1 MFTLNNISVHFSGT
15 YLFEDVSVL
24 INPRDRIGLVGRNGA
39 GKTTLLRVLNREIS
53 PEKGEAVIPS
63 DKLIGY
69 LPQQMRITSQE
80 AVVAEARK
88 AFAEV
93 LDLHHRIERMN
104 DEIAHR
110 TDYES
115 NSYHKLID
123 DLTHANERY
132 LLLGGHSIDAE
143 VERTLA
149 GLGFKPEEM
158 DRPMNTF
165 SGGWQ
170 MRVELAKI
178 LLRKPD
184 LLLLDEPTNH
194 LDIESIQWLE
204 GFLDT
209 YPGAVVLV
217 SHDRAFLDKVTSR
230 TLEISGGKFYDYKAS
245 YSGYIEMRESVLEQQ
260 IATFTNQQRE
270 IAQIERFIERFRSK
284 NTKASQVQSRIKL
297 LEKMEKVEV
306 DLPQDAAIHFRFPPA
321 PRSGRVVFEAK
332 NVTKAYGE
340 KVVLKN
346 VDLAIQRG
354 DFVAFVGRN
363 GEGKTTLSRI
373 IVGEL
378 EHQGEAVLGHNVSIG
393 YYAQNQ
399 AELLNGDKTVFQ
411 VVDDVAT
418 GDMRTRVRTMLGN
431 FLFSGEDIEKKVKVL
446 SGGERSRLALCRMLF
461 TPVNLLVLDEP
472 TNHLD
477 MRSKDILKN
486 ALLQYDGTLVIVS
499 HDRDFLQGLTSK
511 VYEFRNRRIREYIG
525 DIYAFLES
533 RRLSTLSE
541 LERKAAQARTTVS
554 EPPSVQKVLREER
567 KEHEKG
573 VRKLKNQLGKIEEEI
588 HHRETEQSLINIKL
602 ADPLTYARDIEQYD
616 LFSRYESLKKEIEV
630 LMQDWEKLAG
640 DIEALEGRR
649 RRDD

>member
-1 MFTLNNISVHFSGT
+1 M
-15 YLFEDVSVL
+15 L

-88 AFAEV
+88 AFSEV

-104 DEIAHR
+104 EAIAHR

-115 NSYHKLID
+115 DSYHKLID

-149 GLGFKPEEM
+149 GLGFKPDEM

-204 GFLDT
+204 GFLEN
-209 YPGAVVLV
+209 YSGAVVLV

-399 AELLNGDKTVFQ
+399 AELLDGDKTVFQ
-411 VVDDVAT
+411 IVDDVAT

-511 VYEFRNRRIREYIG
+511 VYEFRDRRIREYLG

-541 LERKAAQARTTVS
+541 LERKAAQARQA
-554 EPPSVQKVLREER
+554 EPERPSVQKQLREER

-602 ADPLTYARDIEQYD
+602 ADPLTYARDIEHYD
-616 LFSRYESLKKEIEV
+616 LFTRYESLKKEIEA

-640 DIEALEGRR
+640 DIEVLEGRR
-649 RRDD
+649 RDN

>member
-1 MFTLNNISVHFSGT
+1 
-15 YLFEDVSVL
+15 
-24 INPRDRIGLVGRNGA
+24 
-39 GKTTLLRVLNREIS
+39 
-53 PEKGEAVIPS
+53 
-63 DKLIGY
+63 
-69 LPQQMRITSQE
+69 
-80 AVVAEARK
+80 
-88 AFAEV
+88 
-93 LDLHHRIERMN
+93 
-104 DEIAHR
+104 
-110 TDYES
+110 
-115 NSYHKLID
+115 
-123 DLTHANERY
+123 
-132 LLLGGHSIDAE
+132 
-143 VERTLA
+143 
-149 GLGFKPEEM
+149 
-158 DRPMNTF
+158 
-165 SGGWQ
+165 
-170 MRVELAKI
+170 
-178 LLRKPD
+178 
-184 LLLLDEPTNH
+184 
-194 LDIESIQWLE
+194 
-204 GFLDT
+204 
-209 YPGAVVLV
+209 
-217 SHDRAFLDKVTSR
+217 
-230 TLEISGGKFYDYKAS
+230 
-245 YSGYIEMRESVLEQQ
+245 
-260 IATFTNQQRE
+260 
-270 IAQIERFIERFRSK
+270 
-284 NTKASQVQSRIKL
+284 
-297 LEKMEKVEV
+297 
-306 DLPQDAAIHFRFPPA
+306 
-321 PRSGRVVFEAK
+321 
-332 NVTKAYGE
+332 
-340 KVVLKN
+340 
-346 VDLAIQRG
+346 
-354 DFVAFVGRN
+354 
-363 GEGKTTLSRI
+363 
-373 IVGEL
+373 
-378 EHQGEAVLGHNVSIG
+378 
-393 YYAQNQ
+393 
-399 AELLNGDKTVFQ
+399 
-411 VVDDVAT
+411 VDDVAT